1 MDGEGR
7 EVLFALVN
15 PPADFEVRKPDILKR
30 LTGLTPKDLML
41 PSAVQEVQEMVRQK
55 VQGCIWWVTTYGMT
69 FRHTCRL
76 NIKLALIPQA
86 NIRDAA

>member
-7 EVLFALVN
+7 EVLFVLVN

-41 PSAVQEVQEMVRQK
+41 PSAMPFDKGGTGDGATEGSRVHLVGHDIRNDLQ
-55 VQGCIWWVTTYGMT
+55 TYLQ
-69 FRHTCRL
+69 FEH
-76 NIKLALIPQA
+76 
-86 NIRDAA
+86 

>member
-1 MDGEGR
+1 MALVDGEGR

-55 VQGCIWWVTTYGMT
+55 VQGCIWWAQPPRRSSFTGVVVDGG
-69 FRHTCRL
+69 
-76 NIKLALIPQA
+76 IVVG
-86 NIRDAA
+86 